1 MGRERS
7 LVEATEDTYIRLH
20 RLSFVD
26 EGDEVLIGRLETE
39 SYAVF
44 PADAAAVVRKLDEGA
59 SAREAAAWYAQEYGE
74 AADIDDLIETLYALE
89 FVREDDGTRAGSGP
103 GSESESG
110 TDSPGPAPLRWTR
123 LARALFSVP
132 AWICYALLVGTG
144 VTLAVRMPDL
154 RPAVSHIFFCPSLI
168 AVVFTIVF
176 AQFPGIAL
184 HESFHVL
191 AGRRL
196 GLPARLSIGR
206 RLYFLVAQTTLT
218 GLMSVPRGKRILPFC
233 AGLLADALYVNALMC
248 VAALDQW
255 LGGSLDL
262 VGRVAL
268 ALAYT
273 TLLRMIWQFMV
284 FMETDLYYV
293 VATALYCPDLHR
305 MTRGFIKARLRRAL
319 RRPGP
324 GLEDEASWSA
334 RERAIVRWYAPFVF
348 LGGLVAVAS
357 MSIGT
362 IPIFYGL
369 FQRIY
374 RAVVEGSPVNAA
386 FWDATVVGLGT
397 VAEVSMVLFML
408 IRGSRRGPATQSA
421 GSPRDKESA
430 HA

>member
-1 MGRERS
+1 M
-7 LVEATEDTYIRLH
+7 EATEDTHIRLH

-26 EGDEVLIGRLETE
+26 EGSEVVIGRLETE

-44 PADAAAVVRKLDEGA
+44 PADAAAVVRKLAEGA
-59 SAREAAAWYAQEYGE
+59 GARQAAAWYEQAYGE
-74 AADIDDLIETLYALE
+74 AVDIDDLIETLYALE
-89 FVREDDGTRAGSGP
+89 FVREDTGTQAGSGP
-103 GSESESG
+103 GSASG
-110 TDSPGPAPLRWTR
+110 ADSPAAPLRWTR
-123 LARALFSVP
+123 PARALFSPP
-132 AWICYALLVGTG
+132 AWILYALLVGTG
-144 VTLAVRMPDL
+144 VTLAVRTPDL
-154 RPAVSHIFFCPSLI
+154 RPSVSHIFFCPSLI
-168 AVVFTIVF
+168 AVVFTLIF

-184 HESFHVL
+184 HEGFHVL

-196 GLPARLSIGR
+196 GLPARMSIGR
-206 RLYFLVAQTTLT
+206 RLYFVVVQTTLT

-268 ALAYT
+268 ALAYS

-305 MTRGFIKARLRRAL
+305 MTRAFIKTRVRRVLRRSVS
-319 RRPGP
+319 
-324 GLEDEASWSA
+324 GLDEEATWSA
-334 RERAIVRWYAPFVF
+334 RDRAIVRWYAPFVF

-357 MSIGT
+357 MSVGT

-374 RAVVEGSPVNAA
+374 RAVIEGSPVNAG

-397 VAEVSMVLFML
+397 MAEVTVILIML
-408 IRGSRRGPATQSA
+408 IRGSRRRPAAQPSTT
-421 GSPRDKESA
+421 PRGKESA
-430 HA
+430 HV

>member
-1 MGRERS
+1 M
-7 LVEATEDTYIRLH
+7 EATEDTYVRLH

-26 EGDEVLIGRLETE
+26 EGDEVVIGRLETE

-59 SAREAAAWYAQEYGE
+59 SAREAAAWYEQAYGE
-74 AADIDDLIETLYALE
+74 PADIDDLIETLYALE
-89 FVREDDGTRAGSGP
+89 FVREDVGTEAGSGP
-103 GSESESG
+103 GSEAEA
-110 TDSPGPAPLRWTR
+110 DSPDPAPLRWTR

-132 AWICYALLVGTG
+132 AWIVYALLVGTG
-144 VTLAVRMPDL
+144 ITLAVRMPDL
-154 RPAVSHIFFCPSLI
+154 RPAVSHVFFCPSLI
-168 AVVFTIVF
+168 AVVFTIIF

-184 HESFHVL
+184 HEGFHVL

-206 RLYFLVAQTTLT
+206 RLYFVVAQTTLT

-233 AGLLADALYVNALMC
+233 AGLLADALYVNALVC

-255 LGGSLDL
+255 LGGGSLDL

-273 TLLRMIWQFMV
+273 TLLRMLWQAMV

-305 MTRGFIKARLRRAL
+305 MTRGFIRTRVRRAL
-319 RRPGP
+319 RRPGT
-324 GLEDEASWSA
+324 GLEEEAAWSA
-334 RERAIVRWYAPFVF
+334 RERRIVRWYAPVVF

-357 MSIGT
+357 MSVGT

-374 RAVVEGSPVNAA
+374 RAVVEGSPVNAG

-397 VAEVSMVLFML
+397 VAEVTMVLIML
-408 IRGSRRGPATQSA
+408 IRGSRRGPATQPA
-421 GSPRDKESA
+421 RSPRGKESA
-430 HA
+430 HV